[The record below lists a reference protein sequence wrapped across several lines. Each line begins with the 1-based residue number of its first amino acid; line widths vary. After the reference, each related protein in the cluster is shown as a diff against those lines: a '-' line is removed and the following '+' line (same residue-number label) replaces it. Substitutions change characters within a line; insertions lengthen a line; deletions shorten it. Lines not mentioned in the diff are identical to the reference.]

1 MARHQTCYFV
11 ARKLL
16 RQTPAIETYQRSSKL
31 QQFSFLLTI
40 KGQGKRRVVKID
52 DVDIDIDIDNDVGVG
67 VDATAA
73 AAAAP
78 DLGRTDR
85 RSAAEEIVATIVFRF

>member
-16 RQTPAIETYQRSSKL
+16 RQTPPIETYQRSSKL
-31 QQFSFLLTI
+31 QQFFFLLTI

-52 DVDIDIDIDNDVGVG
+52 DVDIDIDNDVGVG
-67 VDATAA
+67 VDATAV

-78 DLGRTDR
+78 DLGKTDR
-85 RSAAEEIVATIVFRF
+85 RSPAEEIVATIVIRF